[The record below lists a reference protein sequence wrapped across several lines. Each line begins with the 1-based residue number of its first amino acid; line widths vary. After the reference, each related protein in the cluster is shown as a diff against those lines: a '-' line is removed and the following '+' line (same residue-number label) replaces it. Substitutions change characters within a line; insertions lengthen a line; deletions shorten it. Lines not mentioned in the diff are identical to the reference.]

1 MVKMAHFF
9 RQHDR
14 EIKERRNRRAAYYEP
29 ILDRLGAEQKRPGA
43 WQYGAWNCYPR
54 RGYASAVKDPNQRL
68 PLYKVL
74 GVQREPEHTESNY

>member
-9 RQHDR
+9 REHDR
-14 EIKERRNRRAAYYEP
+14 QVKAERDNRQAYYMP
-29 ILDRLGAEQKRPGA
+29 ILDRLGAIYRRPGV

-74 GVQREPEHTESNY
+74 GVQREPDNKQQNY